1 MAEKVAPPAAQDG
14 RTICSVCAW
23 RGTCQKKYSFDQSG
37 SAKCP
42 DYTRD
47 LTLSDTDQTAPK
59 GPHES

>member
-1 MAEKVAPPAAQDG
+1 MNQEASPPAAG
-14 RTICSVCAW
+14 SERTICSVCAW
-23 RGTCQKKYSFDQSG
+23 RGTCQKKYTFDQSG

-47 LTLSDTDQTAPK
+47 LTLKNPATASPE

>member
-1 MAEKVAPPAAQDG
+1 MPEQAASSAAG
-14 RTICSVCAW
+14 HERTVCSVCAW
-23 RGTCQKKYSFDQSG
+23 RGTCQKKFSFDQSG

-47 LTLSDTDQTAPK
+47 LTLTHTAEQSPK